1 MKKKN
6 TKRKWKL
13 KIRMSLALSSSAEWI
28 REPKERDDTQDMGI
42 AYIHVN
48 HILPPLPLLTAVAAV
63 YIRQTKKIPCHV
75 WAAGSTLS
83 SPERPNVTSISKAP
97 AAV

>member
-28 REPKERDDTQDMGI
+28 REPKERDDTQDMSI
-42 AYIHVN
+42 AYI
-48 HILPPLPLLTAVAAV
+48 
-63 YIRQTKKIPCHV
+63 
-75 WAAGSTLS
+75 ST
-83 SPERPNVTSISKAP
+83 
-97 AAV
+97 